1 MPLSPASDRRLVHT
15 RHLVCQGYQRADG
28 LWDIEGSLVDTRTE
42 AMETF
47 GRGRIAPGEHLH
59 EMWLRMTVDADL
71 VVKAIEAKTVHAP
84 YPACP
89 DFPDRFG
96 KLVGQRIEPGWTA
109 KVRLLLGGRLG
120 CTHLVELLG
129 PLATTAVQTVYAWR
143 GETGHIADSVAP
155 PGDFVNTCH
164 TLAEGSDVVARL
176 WPDLAEAS
184 PTTSS
189 DRDIPK

>member
-1 MPLSPASDRRLVHT
+1 MPLAPPTSRELVHT
-15 RHLVCQGYQRADG
+15 RQIDCRGYHRDDG
-28 LWDIEGSLVDTRTE
+28 LWDIEGSLIDTRTE

-59 EMWLRMTVDADL
+59 EMWLRMTVDVDL
-71 VVKAIEAKTVHAP
+71 MVKAIEAKTVQAP

-89 DFPDRFG
+89 NFPDRFG

-109 KVRLLLGGRLG
+109 KVRLLLGGRWG

-143 GETGHIADSVAP
+143 GETSDHLEDSVAP
-155 PGDFVNTCH
+155 PSDFIDTCH
-164 TLAEGSDVVARL
+164 SLAASSEVARRL
-176 WPDLAEAS
+176 WPENGRRKKED
-184 PTTSS
+184 
-189 DRDIPK
+189 